1 METLKHHK
9 RVSGTIRFL
18 LAGDVVFSAHI
29 LVAQRGEQ
37 NFVRISNRSVYEGK
51 EGMICDD
58 DVSWSP

>member
-1 METLKHHK
+1 M
-9 RVSGTIRFL
+9 
-18 LAGDVVFSAHI
+18 FSAHI